1 MKKKILKSMIVL
13 VVISILLTF
22 SMMIFLLYDQSHKQ
36 MEITVENEAGYVKQA
51 LEDTGEGYLTDRVA
65 NISASRITFIDTDGT
80 VLYDSAEDI
89 GELGNHKDRPEIE
102 EAVAVGSGK
111 ATRLSATLGEETFYY
126 ALRLD
131 NGQIVRVAR
140 TTDSVFTTI
149 KDCIV
154 PLVLIFIIVI
164 VIAVLLTKG
173 QIEHLVAPLNSLD
186 LEHPLENDI
195 YEEMSPLLTRI
206 NQQNQQ
212 IARQVVTLREKQDEY
227 DTITENMKDGLV
239 VTDKSAILSIN
250 KKALELF
257 HIKKEEC
264 VHKNILTLSRNQ
276 DLKRCLDLALE
287 GRSNDRVVELEGR
300 NYQLLGNP
308 VRVDGKIRGAV
319 IFLLDVTEKSQSEKM
334 RREFSANVSH
344 ELKTPLMSISGY
356 AELMMNNMVKA
367 DNMQEFAS
375 RIYQEATR
383 LSVLVSDI
391 IKLSKLD
398 EQQESIP
405 IEEVDLWAMATDV
418 SWQLQQM
425 AGEKNIR
432 IKVEGEPV
440 KLQGNSQVLGEM
452 IYNLCENAVKYN
464 NPGGKVIL
472 GVRRGDKDAII
483 TVEDTGIG
491 IPAAEQE
498 RIFER
503 FYRVDKSRSQEIQ
516 GTGLGLS
523 IVKHSV
529 LLHNGEIK
537 LNSVVGKGT
546 KITVTLP
553 LKV

>member
-405 IEEVDLWAMATDV
+405 VEEVDLWAMAADV

-432 IKVEGEPV
+432 IKVEGELV

-529 LLHNGEIK
+529 LLHHGEIK

>member
-537 LNSVVGKGT
+537 LDSVVGKGT

>member
-1 MKKKILKSMIVL
+1 MKKKILKSMTVL

-22 SMMIFLLYDQSHKQ
+22 AMMVFLLYDQSHKQ

-51 LEDTGEGYLTDRVA
+51 LEDTGETYLTDRVA
-65 NISASRITFIDTDGT
+65 NISASRITLIDTDGT
-80 VLYDSAEDI
+80 VLYDSAEDA
-89 GELGNHKDRPEIE
+89 GAMENHKDRPEIE
-102 EAVAVGSGK
+102 KAVKTGSGK
-111 ATRLSATLGEETFYY
+111 DIRLSATLGEETFYY
-126 ALRLD
+126 ALCLA
-131 NGQIVRVAR
+131 NGQVVRVAR
-140 TTDSVFTTI
+140 TTDSVFATI

-154 PLVLIFIIVI
+154 PLILIFIVVI
-164 VIAVLLTKG
+164 VIAVLLTKR
-173 QIEHLVAPLNSLD
+173 QTEHLVAPLNSLD
-186 LEHPLENDI
+186 LENPLENDI

-212 IARQVVTLREKQDEY
+212 IAKQVVTLREKQDEY
-227 DTITENMKDGLV
+227 DAITENMKDGLV

-257 HIKKEEC
+257 HIEKEEC
-264 VHKNILTLSRNQ
+264 IHKNILTLSRNQ
-276 DLKRCLDLALE
+276 DLKRCLDLALK
-287 GRSNDRVVELEGR
+287 GQANDRVVELDGR

-356 AELMMNNMVKA
+356 AELMMNNMVKPE
-367 DNMQEFAS
+367 NMQEFAG

-383 LSVLVSDI
+383 LSTLVSDI

-405 IEEVDLWAMATDV
+405 TEEVDLWAMATDV

-425 AGEKNIR
+425 AYEKNIH

-440 KLQGNSQVLGEM
+440 KLQGNSQVLREM

-464 NPGGKVIL
+464 KDDGKVIL
-472 GVRRGDKDAII
+472 GVRSGDQRAII

-491 IPAAEQE
+491 IPSAEQE

-529 LLHNGEIK
+529 LLHHGKIK
-537 LNSVVGKGT
+537 LDSVVGQGT
-546 KITVTLP
+546 KITVTIP
-553 LKV
+553 LS